1 MALLALDLGTS
12 CGFAIF
18 KDGKFASGTKKLRVD
33 KRAFGSRF
41 LDFRNWLLQ
50 IIALHDVREIY
61 FERVYG
67 HTGTEAAHVYG
78 GLMYTLATV
87 CLELNLK
94 CVGFSVQMIKKFM
107 TGKGNATKEEMIS
120 AAKSRGFN
128 PKTHDEA
135 DAVAIMLLALSFL
148 TLNNKSTVHTSKS
161 GSFRPLIER
170 GSLSPETFLASELFS
185 EVDPELNY
193 SIMRNGKNAEK

>member
-1 MALLALDLGTS
+1 MTLLALDLGTS
-12 CGFAIF
+12 CGFAVV
-18 KDGKFASGTKKLRVD
+18 KDGKVGSGTKKLRVD
-33 KRAFGSRF
+33 KRAFGARF

-50 IIALHDVREIY
+50 AIALYDIQEIY

-94 CVGFSVQMIKKFM
+94 CVGFAVQTIKKFM
-107 TGKGNATKEEMIS
+107 TGKGNANKAEIIA
-120 AAKSRGFN
+120 AAKQKGFN

-135 DAVAIMLLALSFL
+135 DAIAIMLLALSL
-148 TLNNKSTVHTSKS
+148 SNKNNRTTHQNET
-161 GSFRPLIER
+161 GSSQLIAECAAGRPEI
-170 GSLSPETFLASELFS
+170 SLASDFFS
-185 EVDPELNY
+185 EVDSQLDF
-193 SIMRNGKNAEK
+193 K

>member
-1 MALLALDLGTS
+1 MRLLALDLGTS
-12 CGFAIF
+12 CGFAIL
-18 KDGKFASGTKKLRVD
+18 KDGKFGSGTKKLRVD

-50 IIALHDVREIY
+50 IIALHDIREIY

-67 HTGTEAAHVYG
+67 HSGTEAAHVYG

-94 CVGFSVQMIKKFM
+94 CVGFTVQMIKKFM

-120 AAKSRGFN
+120 AAKSRGFR
-128 PKTHDEA
+128 PKTDDEA
-135 DAVAIMLLALSFL
+135 DAIAIMLLALNIL
-148 TLNNKSTVHTSKS
+148 TSKNKDVQPSKYGSFHALKES
-161 GSFRPLIER
+161 GSRDPII
-170 GSLSPETFLASELFS
+170 SLASDFFS
-185 EVDPELNY
+185 EVDPMLDFQ
-193 SIMRNGKNAEK
+193 